1 MNSPAVGLLQVEHGL
16 QIGWQFDE
24 DILAVL
30 SPAATVDF
38 ATDASGRVYSET
50 LSRGDRRG
58 MEESCGDDQEGGDG
72 DGFGPSEGSHGVA
85 HQ

>member
-1 MNSPAVGLLQVEHGL
+1 MNSSAVGLLQVQHGL

-24 DILAVL
+24 DILAIL
-30 SPAATVDF
+30 SPAAIVDF
-38 ATDASGRVYSET
+38 AADASGRVDSET

-72 DGFGPSEGSHGVA
+72 FGPSEGSHGVA